1 MEGDAEVV
9 AQGAVGKH
17 AYAGIEGAG
26 GLEAAGGREDLAAAE
41 LVAVDAGEV
50 DGGAGAGE
58 CLGGLLAVGLEAADA
73 GGGATGDC
81 FEGVTDVEAAVEEGA
96 GDDGA
101 EAGHGEDAVDAEA
114 GAADVAGGGGGVEGG
129 VEGGAE
135 VIEAGVRDG
144 GDSNDG
150 GAGEAGG
157 GEQEADFFFDEVE
170 PVGVVDEVG
179 LGEGDDAV
187 ADVEEVEDLEVL
199 AGLGHD
205 AFIGGDDEEGEVDG
219 AGAGEHVADEADVAG
234 DVDDGDVAAG
244 GEGAPG
250 EAELDGEAALLLFA
264 EAVGVGAGEGFDEGG
279 LAVVD
284 VAGGADGGHG
294 QSVRVAGSHRGP
306 GDRGALDLI
315 GFDWTSGAGFG
326 S

>member
-1 MEGDAEVV
+1 MEGDSEVV
-9 AQGAVGKH
+9 AEGAVVED
-17 AYAGIEGAG
+17 ADAGIEGTR
-26 GLEAAGGREDLAAAE
+26 GLEAAGGREDLATSE

-58 CLGGLLAVGLEAADA
+58 RLGGVLAMGLQAAHS
-73 GGGATGDC
+73 GGRPPRHC
-81 FEGVTDVEAAVEEGA
+81 LEGLADVEAAVEEGA

-135 VIEAGVRDG
+135 LVEAGVGVCPFGALRRDG
-144 GDSNDG
+144 DADDG
-150 GAGEAGG
+150 AASEAGG
-157 GEQEADFFFDEVE
+157 FEEEAHFFLDEVE

-219 AGAGEHVADEADVAG
+219 ACAGEHVADEADVAG

-244 GEGAPG
+244 GEGGPG

-284 VAGGADGGHG
+284 VSGGADGGH
-294 QSVRVAGSHRGP
+294 AGECRG
-306 GDRGALDLI
+306 GVHASMGAL
-315 GFDWTSGAGFG
+315 AA
-326 S
+326 